1 MQQPAQRVGVF
12 VDAQNLYHSAKSLYG
27 PEAMVDYRS
36 LLEWAV
42 AERSLI
48 RAVVYVID
56 IEGVDQ
62 SAFFD
67 VLRRLRFEIR
77 AKLARIMP
85 DGSRK
90 ADWDMGIAMDT
101 IALAEKLDTVI
112 LVSGDGDFTDL
123 VRFLQVRGVRVEIL
137 GFPATTAAIL
147 KEAADLFR
155 PLDTTIIQMKRD
167 SARREPEL

>member
-1 MQQPAQRVGVF
+1 MLQSAQRVGVF
-12 VDAQNLYHSAKSLYG
+12 VDAQNLYHSAKSLFG
-27 PEAMVDYRS
+27 PEAMVDYRT

-67 VLRRLRFEIR
+67 VLQRLRFEIR
-77 AKLARIMP
+77 AKLARVLP
-85 DGSRK
+85 DGGRK

-101 IALAEKLDTVI
+101 IALADKLDTVI
-112 LVSGDGDFTDL
+112 LVSGDGDFVDL

-137 GFPATTAAIL
+137 GFPATTSAML

-155 PLDTTIIQMKRD
+155 PLDTTIIQMKR
-167 SARREPEL
+167 